1 MKNKSK
7 QKVTLVEES
16 DYGLYLW
23 ETDDGKLICDEDS
36 NYLNIPAKKGDAE
49 KINLLK
55 LAARDCGIEGG
66 RAVFFSG
73 NRRVTDEEYE
83 YQKQRL
89 EWGLTPD
96 EKDYGSAR
104 DELLNHSKGLK
115 L

>member
-1 MKNKSK
+1 MKNKPK

-36 NYLNIPAKKGDAE
+36 NYLNIPGKKGDIN
-49 KINLLK
+49 KIRLLE
-55 LAARDCGIEGG
+55 LAAKDCGIVGG

-73 NRRVTDEEYE
+73 NRRVTDEEYDH
-83 YQKQRL
+83 QKQRL

-96 EKDYGSAR
+96 EMDYGSAR
-104 DELLNHSKGLK
+104 DELINQQKGMK
-115 L
+115 F